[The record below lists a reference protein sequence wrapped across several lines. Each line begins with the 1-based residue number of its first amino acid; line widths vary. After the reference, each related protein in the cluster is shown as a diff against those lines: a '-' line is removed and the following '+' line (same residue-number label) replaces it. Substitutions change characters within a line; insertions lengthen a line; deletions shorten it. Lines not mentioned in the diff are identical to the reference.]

1 MRYAITYATDD
12 TWNSVDTIIV
22 ETNKEVLDMPS
33 EEIADIFESYGLTRQ
48 QAMELA
54 QDGDYWFVRNV
65 NDVDVDLTREGR

>member
-22 ETNKEVLDMPS
+22 ETNKAVLDMPS

-65 NDVDVDLTREGR
+65 DDVDVDLTREGR

>member
-22 ETNKEVLDMPS
+22 ETNKAVLDMPS
-33 EEIADIFESYGLTRQ
+33 EEIADIFEAYGLTRQ

-54 QDGDYWFVRNV
+54 QDGYYWFVRNV
-65 NDVDVDLTREGR
+65 DDVDVDLTREGR